1 MRLRLASVVG
11 MKYVRPFASTSSDSR
26 AIAQVVVRRFAATTN
41 LLIAGRS
48 FAILTSASA
57 SSSLWCEVYEALG
70 SLLSGFGAHVRFVNS
85 VDEATADAVV
95 VRPEE
100 ADEQSLGH
108 ISVVVGVNEAPVV
121 RVNPSQ
127 VGMYV
132 DKKPVVRQVPPHVQ
146 VLDSDGKLLRDP
158 YDPKNDAS
166 YAQRRLAWARSFMP
180 VTRATVS
187 DLVATGALQ
196 GRHVGLALVLEP
208 KTAVLALLLK
218 EAGATVSVF
227 GHADETRDDVADQ
240 LRAAGLAVFA
250 ESSATA
256 EREEELARQFLTS
269 GIEFLLDDGSH
280 LIRMAHDETRAPDV
294 LTTLKG
300 AAEETTSG
308 IRPLRGFPLR
318 IPVMASNDAR
328 SKTLFDNAYA
338 TGQSC
343 LLTSLDLVDPQLQG
357 VPLWDQRFVV
367 VGYGDVGMGGARFA
381 RACGALV
388 TVVELDPVRKL
399 RARMDGFQTAS
410 LLDACANADWVMSAT
425 GERNTITL
433 EALAAMPDAC
443 VVTVSGGVTDEIA
456 LSEALKAGWTWADSD
471 ERAVGLLCIPAT
483 ATDPALPGGAQGNEA
498 AHRHITILDK
508 GGCIN
513 CTAGEGNAI
522 EIMDMSFAVQVSSLR
537 ELLTHENP
545 THDPLPAGLHSLPED
560 ADNLVARRTLDLQ
573 WTTKPQPT
581 SFAKETHV

>member
-1 MRLRLASVVG
+1 

-41 LLIAGRS
+41 LLIASRS

-57 SSSLWCEVYEALG
+57 SSPLWCEVYEALG

-95 VRPEE
+95 VRPEK
-100 ADEQSLGH
+100 ADEHSLGH
-108 ISVVVGVNEAPVV
+108 ISVVVGMNEAPVV

-127 VGMYV
+127 VDMYV
-132 DKKPVVRQVPPHVQ
+132 GEKPVVRQVPPHVQ

-227 GHADETRDDVADQ
+227 GHADETRDDMAGQ

-280 LIRMAHDETRAPDV
+280 LIRMAHDETRAPGA

-367 VGYGDVGMGGARFA
+367 VGYGDVGMGDARFA

-388 TVVELDPVRKL
+388 TVVELDPVREL

-410 LLDACANADWVMSAT
+410 LLEACASADWVMSAT
-425 GERNTITL
+425 GERDTITL
-433 EALAAMPDAC
+433 EALAVMPDGC
-443 VVTVSGGVTDEIA
+443 VVTVSGGVIDEVA

-471 ERAVGLLCIPAT
+471 ERAVGLLCVPAT
-483 ATDPALPGGAQGNEA
+483 ATDPALPGGARGNEA
-498 AHRHITILDK
+498 THRRITILDK

-573 WTTKPQPT
+573 WTTEPQPT

>member
-1 MRLRLASVVG
+1 
-11 MKYVRPFASTSSDSR
+11 MKYVRPFASTSSDSL

-57 SSSLWCEVYEALG
+57 SSPLWCEVYEALG

-132 DKKPVVRQVPPHVQ
+132 NVDEEPDVRQVPPHVQ

-158 YDPKNDAS
+158 YDSKNDAS

-196 GRHVGLALVLEP
+196 GRHVGLALVLKP
-208 KTAVLALLLK
+208 KTAVL
-218 EAGATVSVF
+218 

-240 LRAAGLAVFA
+240 LRAAGLVVFA

-388 TVVELDPVRKL
+388 TVVELDPVREL

-425 GERNTITL
+425 GERDTITL

-537 ELLTHENP
+537 ELLMHENP

-573 WTTKPQPT
+573 WTTELQPT

>member
-1 MRLRLASVVG
+1 

-41 LLIAGRS
+41 LLVAGRS

-57 SSSLWCEVYEALG
+57 SSPWWCEVYEALG

-132 DKKPVVRQVPPHVQ
+132 NVDEEPDVRQIPPHVQ

-187 DLVATGALQ
+187 DLVATGALK

-250 ESSATA
+250 ESSATP

-280 LIRMAHDETRAPDV
+280 LIRMAHDETRAPDA

-357 VPLWDQRFVV
+357 VPLWNQRFVV
-367 VGYGDVGMGGARFA
+367 VGYGDVGMGGAHFA

-388 TVVELDPVRKL
+388 TVVELDPVREL

-425 GERNTITL
+425 GEHDTITL
-433 EALAAMPDAC
+433 EALTAMPDAC
-443 VVTVSGGVTDEIA
+443 VVTVSGGVTDEVA
-456 LSEALKAGWTWADSD
+456 LSEALKAGWTWEDSD
-471 ERAVGLLCIPAT
+471 DRAVGLLYVPAT
-483 ATDPALPGGAQGNEA
+483 ATDPALPGSAQGNEA
-498 AHRHITILDK
+498 THRHITILDK

-545 THDPLPAGLHSLPED
+545 THDPLSPGVHSLPED
-560 ADNLVARRTLDLQ
+560 ADNLVARRALDLQ
-573 WTTKPQPT
+573 WTTEPQPI

>member
-1 MRLRLASVVG
+1 
-11 MKYVRPFASTSSDSR
+11 MKYVRPFASTSSDSL

-57 SSSLWCEVYEALG
+57 SSPLWCEVYEALG

-132 DKKPVVRQVPPHVQ
+132 GEKPVVRQVPPHVQ

-300 AAEETTSG
+300 ATEETTSG

-388 TVVELDPVRKL
+388 TVVELDPVREL

-410 LLDACANADWVMSAT
+410 LLDACASADWVMSAT
-425 GERNTITL
+425 GERDTITL
-433 EALAAMPDAC
+433 EALAVMPDAC
-443 VVTVSGGVTDEIA
+443 VVTVSGGVTDEVA

-483 ATDPALPGGAQGNEA
+483 TTDPALPGGAQGNEA

-537 ELLTHENP
+537 ELLRHENTTP
-545 THDPLPAGLHSLPED
+545 DPLPAGLHSLPED

>member
-1 MRLRLASVVG
+1 
-11 MKYVRPFASTSSDSR
+11 MKYVRPFASTSSDSL

-41 LLIAGRS
+41 LLIASRS

-132 DKKPVVRQVPPHVQ
+132 GEKPVVRQVPPRVQ
-146 VLDSDGKLLRDP
+146 VLDSDGELLRDP
-158 YDPKNDAS
+158 YDPQNDAS

-294 LTTLKG
+294 LITLKG

-388 TVVELDPVRKL
+388 TVVELDPVREL

-425 GERNTITL
+425 GERDTITL

-443 VVTVSGGVTDEIA
+443 VVTVSGGVTDEVA

-471 ERAVGLLCIPAT
+471 ERAVGLLCVPAT

-498 AHRHITILDK
+498 THRHITILDK

-537 ELLTHENP
+537 ELLRHENP

-573 WTTKPQPT
+573 WTTELQPT